1 MKKAFYMMAAA
12 AIALSSCSSEE
23 TTDVA
28 KSSTISFRSAVGF
41 NTRGIEMTNADG
53 YKMTKMTV
61 SAFDESGAEFFKN
74 YVFNEKNGE
83 FTSSERPSW
92 PNHGSLNFVAYS
104 HSGGDWTGAAPVLKN
119 NGATIDAFSPKTEIG
134 EQLDVVFAQGKGDKA
149 TNESSGLELNFDHI
163 LSQIKIVAKH
173 SSDTY
178 TYKIKGIRIA
188 SVGGSAN
195 YEYKFAETN
204 KHTWTA
210 PAATNVVY
218 QKVFDQAV
226 SLTKDTPVDLTNK
239 CNAGDKK
246 GGAMLIPQTLSVW
259 NGSEVAKNTTE
270 FTNFSGKAYISLL
283 IQVKRGATSIYPSG
297 DTDGTKFGWAAV
309 AIPADAD
316 QTTTASWVAGNKYIY
331 TLNLTNGCGQ
341 VDPVDPGTDVN
352 PGGADT
358 SKPKDP
364 NKGDKIF
371 GKEIKFT
378 VNVVEWKPTPD
389 ENGTNIPM

>member
-28 KSSTISFRSAVGF
+28 KSSNITFRSAVGF

-61 SAFDESGAEFFKN
+61 SAFDDNGAEFFKN
-74 YVFNEKNGE
+74 YVFRESNGE
-83 FTSSERPSW
+83 FTSSEHPSW
-92 PNHGSLNFVAYS
+92 PNHGNLNFVAYS
-104 HSGGDWTGAAPVLKN
+104 HSGGDWAGAAPVLKN
-119 NGATIDAFSPKTEIG
+119 DGATIDAFSPKAEIG
-134 EQLDVVFAQGKGDKA
+134 EQLDVVFAKGTGNKTA
-149 TNESSGLELNFDHI
+149 NEAGGLLLNFDHI
-163 LSQIKIVAKH
+163 LSQIKIKAKH

-178 TYKIKGIRIA
+178 TYQVKGIRIA
-188 SVGGSAN
+188 YVDGSAS
-195 YEYKFAETN
+195 YTFKPAKTDAT

-210 PAATNVVY
+210 LAAKNVVY
-218 QKVFDQAV
+218 EKVFDQAV
-226 SLTKDTPVDLTNK
+226 SLTKDAIVDLTDK
-239 CNAGDKK
+239 CNADGKV
-246 GGAMLIPQTLSVW
+246 GGAMLIPQTLTVW
-259 NGSEVAKNTTE
+259 NGTDVAANKTDD
-270 FTNFSGKAYISLL
+270 FSGKAYISLL
-283 IQVKRGATSIYPSG
+283 INVKRGTTSIYPSG
-297 DTDGTKFGWAAV
+297 DTDGSKFGWAAV
-309 AIPADAD
+309 AIPADAN
-316 QTTTASWVAGNKYIY
+316 QTTASWVAGNKYIY

-358 SKPKDP
+358 GKPKDP
-364 NKGDKIF
+364 NKGEKIF

>member
-28 KSSTISFRSAVGF
+28 KSSNITFRSAVGF
-41 NTRGIEMTNADG
+41 NTRGIEMTNSDG

-74 YVFNEKNGE
+74 YVFTESNGE
-83 FTSSERPSW
+83 FISSEHPSW

-104 HSGGDWTGAAPVLKN
+104 HSGGDWTGAAPVLKKD
-119 NGATIDAFSPKTEIG
+119 GATIAAFSPKSEIG
-134 EQLDVVFAQGKGDKA
+134 EQLDVVFAQGTGNKA
-149 TNESSGLELNFDHI
+149 SHEANGLLLNFDHI
-163 LSQIKIVAKH
+163 LSQIKIKAKH

-178 TYKIKGIRIA
+178 TYQVKGIRIA
-188 SVGGSAN
+188 YVGGSADYTFN
-195 YEYKFAETN
+195 PAKTDAT
-204 KHTWTA
+204 KHTWTVL
-210 PAATNVVY
+210 AAKNVVY
-218 QKVFDQAV
+218 EKVFDQAV
-226 SLTKDTPVDLTNK
+226 TLTKDATVDLTDK
-239 CNAGDKK
+239 CNADGKV
-246 GGAMLIPQTLSVW
+246 GGAMLIPQTLTVW
-259 NGSEVAKNTTE
+259 NGTDVA
-270 FTNFSGKAYISLL
+270 TNKTDDFSGKAYISLL
-283 IQVKRGATSIYPSG
+283 INVKRGATSIYPSG
-297 DTDGTKFGWAAV
+297 DTDGSKFGWAAV

-316 QTTTASWVAGNKYIY
+316 QTTASWVAGNKYIY

-352 PGGADT
+352 PGGADPA
-358 SKPKDP
+358 KPKDP

-389 ENGTNIPM
+389 DNGTNIPM

>member
-28 KSSTISFRSAVGF
+28 KSSNITFRSAVGF
-41 NTRGIEMTNADG
+41 NTRGVEMTNADG

-74 YVFNEKNGE
+74 YVFKEKNGE

-104 HSGGDWTGAAPVLKN
+104 HSGGDWTGAAPVLKKD
-119 NGATIDAFSPKTEIG
+119 GATIAAFSPKSAIG

-149 TNESSGLELNFDHI
+149 SHEANGLLLNFDHI
-163 LSQIKIVAKH
+163 LSQIKIKAKH

-178 TYKIKGIRIA
+178 TYQVKGIRIA
-188 SVGGSAN
+188 YVGGSADYTFN
-195 YEYKFAETN
+195 PAKTDAT

-210 PAATNVVY
+210 PAAKNVVY
-218 QKVFDQAV
+218 EKVFDQAV
-226 SLTKDTPVDLTNK
+226 SLTKDATVDLTDK
-239 CNAGDKK
+239 CNADGKV
-246 GGAMLIPQTLSVW
+246 GGAMLIPQTLTVW
-259 NGSEVAKNTTE
+259 NGTDVA
-270 FTNFSGKAYISLL
+270 TNKTDDFSGKAYISLL
-283 IQVKRGATSIYPSG
+283 INVKRGATSIYPSG

-316 QTTTASWVAGNKYIY
+316 QTTASWVAGNKYIY

-352 PGGADT
+352 PGGADPA
-358 SKPKDP
+358 KPKDP

-378 VNVVEWKPTPD
+378 VNVVDWKPTPD

>member
-1 MKKAFYMMAAA
+1 MKK
-12 AIALSSCSSEE
+12 
-23 TTDVA
+23 D
-28 KSSTISFRSAVGF
+28 
-41 NTRGIEMTNADG
+41 
-53 YKMTKMTV
+53 
-61 SAFDESGAEFFKN
+61 
-74 YVFNEKNGE
+74 
-83 FTSSERPSW
+83 
-92 PNHGSLNFVAYS
+92 
-104 HSGGDWTGAAPVLKN
+104 
-119 NGATIDAFSPKTEIG
+119 GATIEAFSPKAEI
-134 EQLDVVFAQGKGDKA
+134 EDQLDVVFAQRKGDKA
-149 TNESSGLELNFDHI
+149 THESSGLVLNFDHI

-195 YEYKFAETN
+195 YEYKFGETN
-204 KHTWTA
+204 KHNWTA

-218 QKVFDQAV
+218 QKEFDQPIDL
-226 SLTKDTPVDLTNK
+226 SKDTPVDLTNK

-259 NGSEVAKNTTE
+259 NGTDVAENTTE

-283 IQVKRGATSIYPSG
+283 IQVKRGSTSIYPSG
-297 DTDGTKFGWAAV
+297 DTDGSKFGWAAV

-316 QTTTASWVAGNKYIY
+316 QTTASWVAGNKYIY

-352 PGGADT
+352 PGGADP

-378 VNVVEWKPTPD
+378 VNVVDWKPTPD

>member
-28 KSSTISFRSAVGF
+28 KSSNITFRSAVGF

-61 SAFDESGAEFFKN
+61 SAFDDNGAEFFKN
-74 YVFNEKNGE
+74 YVFRESNGE
-83 FTSSERPSW
+83 FTSSEHPSW
-92 PNHGSLNFVAYS
+92 PNHGNLNFVAYS
-104 HSGGDWTGAAPVLKN
+104 HSGGDWAGAAPVLKN
-119 NGATIDAFSPKTEIG
+119 DGATIDAFSPKAEIG
-134 EQLDVVFAQGKGDKA
+134 EQLDVVFAKGTGNKTA
-149 TNESSGLELNFDHI
+149 NEAGGLFLNFDHI
-163 LSQIKIVAKH
+163 LSQIKIKAKH

-178 TYKIKGIRIA
+178 TYQVKGIRIA
-188 SVGGSAN
+188 YVDGSAS
-195 YEYKFAETN
+195 YTFKPAKTDAT

-210 PAATNVVY
+210 LAAKNVVY
-218 QKVFDQAV
+218 EKVFDQAV
-226 SLTKDTPVDLTNK
+226 SLTKDAIVDLTDK
-239 CNAGDKK
+239 CNADGKV
-246 GGAMLIPQTLSVW
+246 GGAMLIPQTLTVW
-259 NGSEVAKNTTE
+259 NGTDVAANKTDD
-270 FTNFSGKAYISLL
+270 FSGKAYISLL
-283 IQVKRGATSIYPSG
+283 INVKRGTTSIYPSG
-297 DTDGTKFGWAAV
+297 DTDGSKFGWAAV
-309 AIPADAD
+309 AIPADAN
-316 QTTTASWVAGNKYIY
+316 QTTASWVAGNKYIY

-358 SKPKDP
+358 GKPKDP
-364 NKGDKIF
+364 NKGEKIF

>member
-1 MKKAFYMMAAA
+1 MAAA

-28 KSSTISFRSAVGF
+28 KSSNITFRSAVGF
-41 NTRGIEMTNADG
+41 NTRGIEMTNEVG

-74 YVFNEKNGE
+74 YVFKESNGE
-83 FTSSERPSW
+83 FTSSEHPSW

-104 HSGGDWTGAAPVLKN
+104 HSGGDWTGAAPVLKKD
-119 NGATIDAFSPKTEIG
+119 GATIAAFSPKSEIG
-134 EQLDVVFAQGKGDKA
+134 EQLDVVFAQGTGNKTD
-149 TNESSGLELNFDHI
+149 NEAGGLLLNFDHI

-188 SVGGSAN
+188 SVGSSAN
-195 YEYKFAETN
+195 YEYKFGETN
-204 KHTWTA
+204 KHNWTD
-210 PAATNVVY
+210 PAATDVVY
-218 QKVFDQAV
+218 QKEFDQPIDL
-226 SLTKDTPVDLTNK
+226 SKDTPVDLTDK

-259 NGSEVAKNTTE
+259 NGTDVAKNTTE

-297 DTDGTKFGWAAV
+297 DTDGSKFGWAAV
-309 AIPADAD
+309 AIPVDAD
-316 QTTTASWVAGNKYIY
+316 QTTASWLAGNKYIY

-341 VDPVDPGTDVN
+341 VDPVDPGKDVN
-352 PGGADT
+352 PGGKDPA
-358 SKPKDP
+358 KPKDP

-378 VNVVEWKPTPD
+378 VKVVDWKPTPG

>member
-28 KSSTISFRSAVGF
+28 KSSNITFRSAVGF

-74 YVFNEKNGE
+74 YVFSESNGE
-83 FTSSERPSW
+83 FISSEHPSW
-92 PNHGSLNFVAYS
+92 PNHGNLNFVAYS
-104 HSGGDWTGAAPVLKN
+104 HSGGDWEGAAPVLKKD
-119 NGATIDAFSPKTEIG
+119 GATIDAFEPKTEIG
-134 EQLDVVFAQGKGDKA
+134 DQLDVVFAQGKGNKA
-149 TNESSGLELNFDHI
+149 DNEAGGLLLNFDHI
-163 LSQIKIVAKH
+163 LSQIKIKAKH

-178 TYKIKGIRIA
+178 TYQVKGIRIA
-188 SVGGSAN
+188 YVGGSAN
-195 YEYKFAETN
+195 YTFNPAKTDATR
-204 KHTWTA
+204 HTWTA
-210 PAATNVVY
+210 PATNNVVY
-218 QKVFDQAV
+218 EKVFDQAV
-226 SLTKDTPVDLTNK
+226 KLTKDATVDLTDL
-239 CNAGDKK
+239 CNADSKV
-246 GGAMLIPQTLSVW
+246 GGAMLIPQTLTVW
-259 NGSEVAKNTTE
+259 NGTDVAANKTDD
-270 FTNFSGKAYISLL
+270 FSGKAYISLL
-283 IQVKRGATSIYPSG
+283 INVKRGTTSIYPSG

-316 QTTTASWVAGNKYIY
+316 QTTASWVAGNKYIY

-358 SKPKDP
+358 GKPKDP

>member
-28 KSSTISFRSAVGF
+28 KSSNITFRSAVGF

-149 TNESSGLELNFDHI
+149 SHEANGLLLNFDHI
-163 LSQIKIVAKH
+163 LSQIKIKAKH

-178 TYKIKGIRIA
+178 TYQVKGIRIA
-188 SVGGSAN
+188 YVGGSADYTFN
-195 YEYKFAETN
+195 PAKTDAT

-210 PAATNVVY
+210 PAAKNVVY
-218 QKVFDQAV
+218 EKVFDQAV
-226 SLTKDTPVDLTNK
+226 SLTKDATVDLTDK
-239 CNAGDKK
+239 CNADGKV
-246 GGAMLIPQTLSVW
+246 GGAMLIPQTLTVW
-259 NGSEVAKNTTE
+259 NGTDVA
-270 FTNFSGKAYISLL
+270 TNKTDDFSGKAYISLL
-283 IQVKRGATSIYPSG
+283 INVKRGATSIYPSG

-352 PGGADT
+352 PGGADPA
-358 SKPKDP
+358 KPKDP

-378 VNVVEWKPTPD
+378 VNVVDWKPTPD

>member
-28 KSSTISFRSAVGF
+28 KSSNITFRSAVGF

-74 YVFNEKNGE
+74 YVFSESNGE
-83 FTSSERPSW
+83 FISSEHPSW
-92 PNHGSLNFVAYS
+92 PNHGNLNFVAYS
-104 HSGGDWTGAAPVLKN
+104 HSGGDWEGAAPVLKKD
-119 NGATIDAFSPKTEIG
+119 GATIDAFEPKTEIG
-134 EQLDVVFAQGKGDKA
+134 DQLDVVFAQGKGNKA
-149 TNESSGLELNFDHI
+149 DNEAGGLLLNFDHI
-163 LSQIKIVAKH
+163 LSQIKIKAKH

-178 TYKIKGIRIA
+178 TYQVKGIRIA
-188 SVGGSAN
+188 YVGGSAN
-195 YEYKFAETN
+195 YTFNPAKTDATR
-204 KHTWTA
+204 HTWTA
-210 PAATNVVY
+210 PATNNVVY
-218 QKVFDQAV
+218 EKVFDQAV
-226 SLTKDTPVDLTNK
+226 SLTKDATVDLTDK
-239 CNAGDKK
+239 CNADGKV
-246 GGAMLIPQTLSVW
+246 GGAMLIPQTLTVW
-259 NGSEVAKNTTE
+259 NGTDVAANKNDD
-270 FTNFSGKAYISLL
+270 FSGKAYISLL
-283 IQVKRGATSIYPSG
+283 INVKRGTTSIYPSG

-316 QTTTASWVAGNKYIY
+316 QTTASWVAGNKYIY

-358 SKPKDP
+358 GKPKDP
-364 NKGDKIF
+364 NKGEKIF

-378 VNVVEWKPTPD
+378 VNVVDWKPTPG

>member
-28 KSSTISFRSAVGF
+28 KSSNITFRSAVGF

-104 HSGGDWTGAAPVLKN
+104 HSGGDWTGAAPVLKKD
-119 NGATIDAFSPKTEIG
+119 GATIAAFSPKSAIG

-149 TNESSGLELNFDHI
+149 SHEANGLLLNFDHI
-163 LSQIKIVAKH
+163 LSQIKIKAKH

-178 TYKIKGIRIA
+178 TYQVKGIRIA
-188 SVGGSAN
+188 YVGGSADYTFN
-195 YEYKFAETN
+195 PAKTDAT

-210 PAATNVVY
+210 PAAKNVVY
-218 QKVFDQAV
+218 EKVFDQAV
-226 SLTKDTPVDLTNK
+226 SLTKDATVDLTDK
-239 CNAGDKK
+239 CNADGKV
-246 GGAMLIPQTLSVW
+246 GGAMLIPQTLTVW
-259 NGSEVAKNTTE
+259 NGTDVA
-270 FTNFSGKAYISLL
+270 TNKTDDFSGKAYISLL
-283 IQVKRGATSIYPSG
+283 INVKRGATSIYPSG

-378 VNVVEWKPTPD
+378 VNVVEWKPTPG

>member
-28 KSSTISFRSAVGF
+28 KSSNITFRSAVGF
-41 NTRGIEMTNADG
+41 NTRGIEMTNEVG

-74 YVFNEKNGE
+74 YVFNESNGE
-83 FTSSERPSW
+83 FTSSEHPSW

-104 HSGGDWTGAAPVLKN
+104 HSGGEWTGADPVLKKD
-119 NGATIDAFSPKTEIG
+119 GATIDAFEPKSAIG
-134 EQLDVVFAQGKGDKA
+134 EQLDVVFAQGTGNKTD
-149 TNESSGLELNFDHI
+149 NEAGGLLLNFDHI

-188 SVGGSAN
+188 SVGGSAK
-195 YEYKFAETN
+195 YEYKFGETN
-204 KHTWTA
+204 KHNWTA

-218 QKVFDQAV
+218 KKEFDQPIDL
-226 SLTKDTPVDLTNK
+226 SKDTPVDLTNK

-259 NGSEVAKNTTE
+259 NGSDVAKNTTE

-297 DTDGTKFGWAAV
+297 DTDGSKFGWAAL
-309 AIPADAD
+309 AIPVDAG
-316 QTTTASWVAGNKYIY
+316 QTTASWVAGNKYIY

-352 PGGADT
+352 PGGKDPN
-358 SKPKDP
+358 KPKDP

-378 VNVVEWKPTPD
+378 VKVVEWKPAPD
-389 ENGTNIPM
+389 DNGTNIPM

>member
-28 KSSTISFRSAVGF
+28 KSSNITFRSAVGF
-41 NTRGIEMTNADG
+41 NTRGIEMTNAVG

-61 SAFDESGAEFFKN
+61 SAFDDSGAEFFKN
-74 YVFNEKNGE
+74 YVFSESNGE
-83 FTSSERPSW
+83 FTSSEHPSW
-92 PNHGSLNFVAYS
+92 PNHGNLNFVAYS
-104 HSGGDWTGAAPVLKN
+104 HSGGEWTGATPVLKKD
-119 NGATIDAFSPKTEIG
+119 GATIDAFEPKKEIG
-134 EQLDVVFAQGKGDKA
+134 DQLDVVFAKGTGNKA
-149 TNESSGLELNFDHI
+149 DNEAGGLLLNFDHI
-163 LSQIKIVAKH
+163 LSQIKIKAKH

-178 TYKIKGIRIA
+178 TYQVKGIRIA
-188 SVGGSAN
+188 YVGGSAN
-195 YEYKFAETN
+195 YTFNPAKSDAT

-210 PAATNVVY
+210 PATKNVIY
-218 QKVFDQAV
+218 EKVFDQAV
-226 SLTKDTPVDLTNK
+226 TLTKDATVDLTDK
-239 CNAGDKK
+239 CNADGKV
-246 GGAMLIPQTLSVW
+246 GGAMLIPQTLTVW
-259 NGSEVAKNTTE
+259 NGTDVA
-270 FTNFSGKAYISLL
+270 TNKTDDFSGKAYISLL
-283 IQVKRGATSIYPSG
+283 INVKRGATSIYPSG
-297 DTDGTKFGWAAV
+297 DTDGSKFGWAAV

-316 QTTTASWVAGNKYIY
+316 QTTASWVAGNKYIY

-352 PGGADT
+352 PGGAET
-358 SKPKDP
+358 GKPKDP
-364 NKGDKIF
+364 NKGEKIF

>member
-28 KSSTISFRSAVGF
+28 KSSNITFRSAVGF

-74 YVFNEKNGE
+74 YVFTESNGE
-83 FTSSERPSW
+83 FISSEHPSW

-104 HSGGDWTGAAPVLKN
+104 HSGGDWTGAAPVLKKD
-119 NGATIDAFSPKTEIG
+119 GATIAAFSPKSAIG

-149 TNESSGLELNFDHI
+149 SHEANGLLLNFDHI
-163 LSQIKIVAKH
+163 LSQIKIKAKH

-178 TYKIKGIRIA
+178 TYQVKGIRIA
-188 SVGGSAN
+188 YVGGSAD
-195 YEYKFAETN
+195 YTFDPAKTDAAR
-204 KHTWTA
+204 HTWTA
-210 PAATNVVY
+210 PAAQNVVY
-218 QKVFDQAV
+218 EKKFDQAV
-226 SLTKDTPVDLTNK
+226 TLTKDATVDLTDK
-239 CNAGDKK
+239 CNADSKV
-246 GGAMLIPQTLSVW
+246 GGAMLIPQTLTVW
-259 NGSEVAKNTTE
+259 NGTDVTTSETDD
-270 FTNFSGKAYISLL
+270 FSGKAYISLL
-283 IQVKRGATSIYPSG
+283 INVKRGTTSIYPSG

-309 AIPADAD
+309 AIPVDAD
-316 QTTTASWVAGNKYIY
+316 QTTASWVAGNKYIY

-352 PGGADT
+352 PGGKDPN
-358 SKPKDP
+358 KPKDP

>member
-28 KSSTISFRSAVGF
+28 KSSNITFRSAVGF
-41 NTRGIEMTNADG
+41 NTRGVEMTNADG

-74 YVFNEKNGE
+74 YVFKEKNGE

-104 HSGGDWTGAAPVLKN
+104 HSGGDWTGAAPVLKKD
-119 NGATIDAFSPKTEIG
+119 GATIAAFSPKSAIG

-149 TNESSGLELNFDHI
+149 SHEANGLLLNFDHI
-163 LSQIKIVAKH
+163 LSQIKIKAKH

-178 TYKIKGIRIA
+178 TYQVKGIRIA
-188 SVGGSAN
+188 YVGGSADYTFN
-195 YEYKFAETN
+195 PAKTDAT

-210 PAATNVVY
+210 PAAKNVVY
-218 QKVFDQAV
+218 EKVFDQAV
-226 SLTKDTPVDLTNK
+226 SLTKDATVDLTDK
-239 CNAGDKK
+239 CNADGKV
-246 GGAMLIPQTLSVW
+246 GGAMLIPQTLTVW
-259 NGSEVAKNTTE
+259 NGTDVA
-270 FTNFSGKAYISLL
+270 TNKTDDFSGKAYISLL
-283 IQVKRGATSIYPSG
+283 INVKRGATSIYPSG

-316 QTTTASWVAGNKYIY
+316 QTTASWVAGNKYIY

-341 VDPVDPGTDVN
+341 VDPVDPGTDIN
-352 PGGADT
+352 PGGADPA
-358 SKPKDP
+358 KPKDP

-378 VNVVEWKPTPD
+378 VNVVDWKPTPD

>member
-28 KSSTISFRSAVGF
+28 KSSNITFRTSVGF

-74 YVFNEKNGE
+74 YVFTESNGE
-83 FTSSERPSW
+83 FISSEHPSW

-104 HSGGDWTGAAPVLKN
+104 HSGGDWTGAAPVLTN
-119 NGATIDAFSPKTEIG
+119 GGATISAFSPKTEIG

-149 TNESSGLELNFDHI
+149 SHEANGLLLNFDHI
-163 LSQIKIVAKH
+163 LSQIKIKAKH

-178 TYKIKGIRIA
+178 TYQVKGIRIA
-188 SVGGSAN
+188 YVGSSADYTFN
-195 YEYKFAETN
+195 PAKTDAT

-210 PAATNVVY
+210 PTTKNVVY
-218 QKVFDQAV
+218 EKVFDQAV
-226 SLTKDTPVDLTNK
+226 SLTKDATVDLTDK
-239 CNAGDKK
+239 CNADGKV
-246 GGAMLIPQTLSVW
+246 GGAMLIPQTLTVW
-259 NGSEVAKNTTE
+259 NGTDVTTSETDD
-270 FTNFSGKAYISLL
+270 FSGKAYISLL
-283 IQVKRGATSIYPSG
+283 INVKRGATSIYPSG
-297 DTDGTKFGWAAV
+297 DTDGSKFGWAAV
-309 AIPADAD
+309 AIPVDAD
-316 QTTTASWVAGNKYIY
+316 QTTASWVAGNKYIY

-352 PGGADT
+352 PGG
-358 SKPKDP
+358 KDP

>member
-83 FTSSERPSW
+83 FTSSEHPSW

-104 HSGGDWTGAAPVLKN
+104 HSGGDWTGAAPVLTN
-119 NGATIDAFSPKTEIG
+119 GGATISAFSPKTEIG
-134 EQLDVVFAQGKGDKA
+134 EQLDVVFAQGKGDKVSHEA
-149 TNESSGLELNFDHI
+149 NGLLLNFDHI
-163 LSQIKIVAKH
+163 LSQIKIKAKH

-178 TYKIKGIRIA
+178 TYQVKGIRIA
-188 SVGGSAN
+188 YVGGSADYTFN
-195 YEYKFAETN
+195 PAKTDAT

-210 PAATNVVY
+210 PAAKNVVY
-218 QKVFDQAV
+218 EKVFDQAI
-226 SLTKDTPVDLTNK
+226 SLTKDATVDLTDK
-239 CNAGDKK
+239 CNADGKV
-246 GGAMLIPQTLSVW
+246 GGAMLIPQTLTVW
-259 NGSEVAKNTTE
+259 NGTDVA
-270 FTNFSGKAYISLL
+270 TNKTDDFSGKAYISLL
-283 IQVKRGATSIYPSG
+283 INVKRGATSIYPSG

-316 QTTTASWVAGNKYIY
+316 QTTASWVAGNKYIY

-341 VDPVDPGTDVN
+341 VDPVDPGTNVN
-352 PGGADT
+352 PGGADPA
-358 SKPKDP
+358 KPKDP

>member
-83 FTSSERPSW
+83 FTSSEHPSW

-104 HSGGDWTGAAPVLKN
+104 HSGGDWTGAAPVLTN
-119 NGATIDAFSPKTEIG
+119 GGATISAFSPKTEIG

-149 TNESSGLELNFDHI
+149 SHEANGLLLNFDHI
-163 LSQIKIVAKH
+163 LSQIKIKAKH

-188 SVGGSAN
+188 YVGGSADYTFN
-195 YEYKFAETN
+195 PAKTDATR
-204 KHTWTA
+204 HTWTA
-210 PAATNVVY
+210 PATKNKVY
-218 QKVFDQAV
+218 EKVFEQAV
-226 SLTKDTPVDLTNK
+226 NLTKDATVDLTDK
-239 CNAGDKK
+239 CNADGKV
-246 GGAMLIPQTLSVW
+246 GGAMLIPQTLTVW
-259 NGSEVAKNTTE
+259 NGTEVA
-270 FTNFSGKAYISLL
+270 TNKTDDFSGKAYISLL
-283 IQVKRGATSIYPSG
+283 INVKRGATSIYPSG

-316 QTTTASWVAGNKYIY
+316 QTTASWVAGNKYIY

-341 VDPVDPGTDVN
+341 VDPVDPGTNVN
-352 PGGADT
+352 PGGADPA
-358 SKPKDP
+358 KPKDP

>member
-28 KSSTISFRSAVGF
+28 KSSNITFRSAVGF
-41 NTRGIEMTNADG
+41 NTRGIEMTNTDG

-74 YVFNEKNGE
+74 YVFTESNGE
-83 FTSSERPSW
+83 FTSSEHPSW

-104 HSGGDWTGAAPVLKN
+104 HSGGDWTGAAPVLTN
-119 NGATIDAFSPKTEIG
+119 GGATISAFSPKTEIG

-149 TNESSGLELNFDHI
+149 SHEANGLLLNFDHI
-163 LSQIKIVAKH
+163 LSQIKIKAKH

-178 TYKIKGIRIA
+178 TYQVKGIRIA
-188 SVGGSAN
+188 YVGGSAN
-195 YEYKFAETN
+195 YTFNPAKTDAT

-210 PAATNVVY
+210 PAAKNVVY
-218 QKVFDQAV
+218 EKEFDQAV
-226 SLTKDTPVDLTNK
+226 TLTKDVTVDLTDK
-239 CNAGDKK
+239 CNADGKV
-246 GGAMLIPQTLSVW
+246 GGAMLIPQTLTVW
-259 NGSEVAKNTTE
+259 NGTDIA
-270 FTNFSGKAYISLL
+270 TNKTDDFSGKAYISLL
-283 IQVKRGATSIYPSG
+283 INVKRGTTSIYPSG

-316 QTTTASWVAGNKYIY
+316 QTTASWVAGNKYIY

-358 SKPKDP
+358 GKPKDP
-364 NKGDKIF
+364 NKGEKIF

>member
-28 KSSTISFRSAVGF
+28 KSSNITFRSAVGF

-61 SAFDESGAEFFKN
+61 SAFDESGADFFKN
-74 YVFNEKNGE
+74 YVFTESNGE
-83 FTSSERPSW
+83 FISSEHPSW

-104 HSGGDWTGAAPVLKN
+104 HSGGDWTGAAPVLKKD
-119 NGATIDAFSPKTEIG
+119 GATIAAFSPKTEIG

-149 TNESSGLELNFDHI
+149 SHEANGLLLNFDHI
-163 LSQIKIVAKH
+163 LSQIKIKAKH

-178 TYKIKGIRIA
+178 TYQVKGIRIA
-188 SVGGSAN
+188 YVGGSADYTFN
-195 YEYKFAETN
+195 PAKTDAT

-210 PAATNVVY
+210 PAAKNVVY
-218 QKVFDQAV
+218 EKVFDQAV
-226 SLTKDTPVDLTNK
+226 SLTKDATVDLTDK
-239 CNAGDKK
+239 CNADGKV
-246 GGAMLIPQTLSVW
+246 GGAMLIPQTLTVW
-259 NGSEVAKNTTE
+259 NGTDVTTSETDD
-270 FTNFSGKAYISLL
+270 FSGKAYISLL
-283 IQVKRGATSIYPSG
+283 INVKRGATSIYPSG
-297 DTDGTKFGWAAV
+297 DTDGSKFGWAAV
-309 AIPADAD
+309 AIPVDAD
-316 QTTTASWVAGNKYIY
+316 KTTASWVAGNKYIY

-352 PGGADT
+352 PGGKDPN
-358 SKPKDP
+358 KPKDP

-378 VNVVEWKPTPD
+378 VKVVEWKPTPD

>member
-149 TNESSGLELNFDHI
+149 SHEANGLLLNFDHI
-163 LSQIKIVAKH
+163 LSQIKIKAKH

-178 TYKIKGIRIA
+178 TYQVKGIRIA
-188 SVGGSAN
+188 YVGGSADYTFN
-195 YEYKFAETN
+195 PAKTDAT

-210 PAATNVVY
+210 PAAKNVVY
-218 QKVFDQAV
+218 EKVFDQAI
-226 SLTKDTPVDLTNK
+226 SLTKDATVDLTDK
-239 CNAGDKK
+239 CNADGKV
-246 GGAMLIPQTLSVW
+246 GGAMLIPQTLTVW
-259 NGSEVAKNTTE
+259 NGTDVA
-270 FTNFSGKAYISLL
+270 TNKTDDFSGKAYISLL
-283 IQVKRGATSIYPSG
+283 INVKRGATSIYPSG

-378 VNVVEWKPTPD
+378 VNVVEWKPTPG

>member
-28 KSSTISFRSAVGF
+28 KSSNITFRSAVGF

-83 FTSSERPSW
+83 FISSEHPSW

-104 HSGGDWTGAAPVLKN
+104 HSGGDWTGAAPVLKKD
-119 NGATIDAFSPKTEIG
+119 GATIAAFSPKSEIG
-134 EQLDVVFAQGKGDKA
+134 EQLDVVFAQGTGNKA
-149 TNESSGLELNFDHI
+149 DNEANGLLLNFDHI

-195 YEYKFAETN
+195 YEYKFGETN
-204 KHTWTA
+204 KHNWTA

-218 QKVFDQAV
+218 QKEFDQPIDL
-226 SLTKDTPVDLTNK
+226 SKDTPVDLTNK

-246 GGAMLIPQTLSVW
+246 GGAMLIPQTLTVW
-259 NGSEVAKNTTE
+259 NGTDVTTSETDD
-270 FTNFSGKAYISLL
+270 FSGKAYISLL
-283 IQVKRGATSIYPSG
+283 IQVKRGSTSIYPSG

-309 AIPADAD
+309 AIPVDAD
-316 QTTTASWVAGNKYIY
+316 QTTASWVAGNKYIY

-352 PGGADT
+352 PGGADPA
-358 SKPKDP
+358 KPKDP

-378 VNVVEWKPTPD
+378 VKVVDWKPTPD
-389 ENGTNIPM
+389 ENGTDIPM

>member
-28 KSSTISFRSAVGF
+28 KSSNITFRSAVGF

-74 YVFNEKNGE
+74 YVFKEKNGE

-104 HSGGDWTGAAPVLKN
+104 HSGGDWTGAAPVLKKD
-119 NGATIDAFSPKTEIG
+119 GATIAAFSPKSAIG

-149 TNESSGLELNFDHI
+149 SHEANGLLLNFDHI
-163 LSQIKIVAKH
+163 LSQIKIKAKH

-178 TYKIKGIRIA
+178 TYQVKGIRIA
-188 SVGGSAN
+188 YVGGSADYTFN
-195 YEYKFAETN
+195 PAKTDAT

-210 PAATNVVY
+210 PAAKNVVY
-218 QKVFDQAV
+218 EKVFDQAV
-226 SLTKDTPVDLTNK
+226 SLTKDATVDLTDK
-239 CNAGDKK
+239 CNADGKV
-246 GGAMLIPQTLSVW
+246 GGAMLIPQTLTVW
-259 NGSEVAKNTTE
+259 NGTDVA
-270 FTNFSGKAYISLL
+270 TNKTDDFSGKAYISLL
-283 IQVKRGATSIYPSG
+283 INVKRGATSIYPSG

-352 PGGADT
+352 PGGADPA
-358 SKPKDP
+358 KPKDP

-378 VNVVEWKPTPD
+378 VNVVDWKPTPD